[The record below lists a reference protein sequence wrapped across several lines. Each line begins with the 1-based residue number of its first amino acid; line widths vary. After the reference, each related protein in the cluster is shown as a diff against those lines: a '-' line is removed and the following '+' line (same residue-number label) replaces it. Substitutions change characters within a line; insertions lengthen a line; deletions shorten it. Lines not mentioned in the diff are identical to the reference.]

1 MPRSD
6 QTGMWASKLA
16 PSITEIESLTY
27 QAYAHLPEEFREL
40 CTDMSIHVADFPD
53 DSIIEDLGLDTPFD
67 LLGLFE
73 GTAGL
78 SERFTLQTD
87 LERPNRMTM
96 FRRAILDY
104 WCEHEETL
112 EEIITHVL
120 IHEIGHHF
128 GLDDDEMLSLEAAN

>member
-6 QTGMWASKLA
+6 QTGIWASRLA
-16 PSITEIESLTY
+16 PNLTEIESLTL
-27 QAYAHLPEEFREL
+27 QAYAHLPQEFREL
-40 CTDMSIHVADFPD
+40 CPDMSLHVADFPD

-73 GTAGL
+73 GASLG
-78 SERFTLQTD
+78 ERFSLQTD
-87 LERPNRMTM
+87 NQRPNRMTL

-112 EEIITHVL
+112 HEIITHVL

-128 GLDDDEMLSLEAAN
+128 GLNDDEMLAMDAEI

>member
-16 PSITEIESLTY
+16 PSIIEIESLTI

-40 CTDMSIHVADFPD
+40 CADMTIHVTDFPD

-73 GTAGL
+73 GSGL

-87 LERPNRMTM
+87 MKRPNQMTL

-112 EEIITHVL
+112 IEIITHVL

-128 GLDDDEMLSLEAAN
+128 GLNDDEMDIYESATQ

>member
-6 QTGMWASKLA
+6 QTGRWASKLA
-16 PSITEIESLTY
+16 PSLSEVESLAI
-27 QAYAHLPEEFREL
+27 QAYAHLPENFRAL
-40 CTDMSIHVADFPD
+40 CADMTIHVADFPD

-73 GTAGL
+73 GAGL
-78 SERFTLQTD
+78 NERFALQT
-87 LERPNRMTM
+87 ENQRPNRISL

-112 EEIITHVL
+112 HDIISHVL
-120 IHEIGHHF
+120 IHEIGQHF
-128 GLDDDEMLSLEAAN
+128 GLNEDEMLMLEEAN